1 MVITQADRFEMHSG
15 LQQALGDNV
24 ANILMEHLPPSGW
37 SDVARTRDIDL
48 LRDDIQGT
56 KEDIREMRADIR
68 EMNAH
73 LDHHTKWLI
82 GIALTYG
89 ATLLGTIVALVTVI
103 AR

>member
-1 MVITQADRFEMHSG
+1 MAITQADRFEMHSG

-48 LRDDIQGT
+48 LR
-56 KEDIREMRADIR
+56 EDIHEMKTDIR
-68 EMNAH
+68 EMNAR

-89 ATLLGTIVALVTVI
+89 AALLGTIVALISVI
-103 AR
+103 AV

>member
-48 LRDDIQGT
+48 LRDDLQ
-56 KEDIREMRADIR
+56 EMRTDIR
-68 EMNAH
+68 EMNSR

-89 ATLLGTIVALVTVI
+89 AALLGTIVALVTMITV
-103 AR
+103 

>member
-48 LRDDIQGT
+48 LR
-56 KEDIREMRADIR
+56 EDMHEMKTDIR
-68 EMNAH
+68 EMNAR

-89 ATLLGTIVALVTVI
+89 AALLGTIVALVAVI
-103 AR
+103 VV